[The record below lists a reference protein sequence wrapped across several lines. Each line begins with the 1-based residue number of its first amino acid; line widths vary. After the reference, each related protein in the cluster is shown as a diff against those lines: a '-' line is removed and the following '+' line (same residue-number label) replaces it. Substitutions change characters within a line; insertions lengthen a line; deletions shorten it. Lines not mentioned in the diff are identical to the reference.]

1 MTLPQTLTLP
11 APAKINLF
19 LHITGRRD
27 NGYHNLQTLFQ
38 LLDYG
43 DELTISARDDGRIT
57 ITPAVD
63 GVPLEQNLIYRAA
76 MLLQQQP
83 HKHRP
88 LGADIQLTK
97 RLPMGGGL
105 GGGSSDAATA
115 LAGLN
120 HLWQLGL
127 TVNQLAQLGQQ
138 LGADVPVFV
147 RGRTAWG
154 EGIGEQLTP
163 LQTDCDWFLVARPTC
178 HVNTSEIFS
187 HQALTR
193 DTPILKIRASFEQGW
208 RNDCQEVVEMLHP
221 AVKTARQW
229 LQKYDKSAR
238 MTGTG
243 ACVFARFDSQQ
254 AAQAALSERP
264 NDIQGFVARG
274 VNQSPL
280 YDIGSISM

>member
-1 MTLPQTLTLP
+1 MTLTLP
-11 APAKINLF
+11 APAKLNLF
-19 LHITGRRD
+19 LHITGRRND
-27 NGYHNLQTLFQ
+27 GYHNLQTLFQ

-43 DELTISARDDGRIT
+43 DELGFSRRDDGQIT
-57 ITPAVD
+57 ITPTID
-63 GVPLEQNLIYRAA
+63 GVPLEHNLICKAA
-76 MLLQQQP
+76 RLLQQ
-83 HKHRP
+83 HTGCT

-105 GGGSSDAATA
+105 GGGSSNAATA

-120 HLWQLGL
+120 HLWQLNL
-127 TVNQLAQLGQQ
+127 DVDQLAQLGLK

-147 RGRTAWG
+147 RGSTAWG

-163 LQTDCDWFLVARPTC
+163 LETARDWFLVIHPNC
-178 HVNTSEIFS
+178 HVETAKIFS

-208 RNDCQEVVEMLHP
+208 RNDCQQVVEMLHP
-221 AVKTARQW
+221 EVRNAREW
-229 LQKYDKSAR
+229 LQKYDKNAR

-254 AAQAALSERP
+254 TALAALEQRP
-264 NDIQGFVARG
+264 TNTQGFVARG

-280 YDIGSISM
+280 YDNRFQP